1 MSNCILNNTQY
12 MGKNTFGEMM
22 PRALTQHLEFMGDTD
37 YSGT

>member
-1 MSNCILNNTQY
+1 